1 MLPNYLC
8 TETISALLS
17 NWNNISDGDVKAIKS
32 LVNTTIDI
40 SDMVY
45 VQVIPTTM
53 DWKFHI
59 KLYTKEKT
67 FLKEIIVSTEDETC
81 KANNCDFM
89 EDYGLTLQNILLND
103 KI

>member
-8 TETISALLS
+8 TETISDLLH
-17 NWNNISDGDVKAIKS
+17 NWNNISDDEVKTIKS

-45 VQVIPTTM
+45 VKVIPTIMT
-53 DWKFHI
+53 WKFHI

-67 FLKEIIVSTEDETC
+67 LLKEIVVSICDETC

-89 EDYGLTLQNILLND
+89 KDSGPTLQNILLND